1 MRILVAMSG
10 GVDSAVTA
18 LLLKEAGHTPVG
30 ITAKL
35 WQGMPV
41 SDLADA
47 AQVAQSLGIEHYVVD
62 LQQEFQHLVIDA
74 FVEAYDRG
82 YTPNPCIVCNKFIK
96 FDLLWGYL
104 DTYACAGFATGHYAR
119 VADRDGHKVLLRAK
133 DFAKDQSYVL
143 AHLTQAKLA
152 KLFLPLGEFSK
163 GEIRQRAEQAGIKV
177 AHKSDSQD
185 ICFVPD
191 GDYTK
196 VLERHGLKHS
206 HVGNFELLDGRKIA
220 KHRGAAYYTI
230 GQRKGLGIAWA
241 HPLYVVAKDAGRNAV
256 VLGTNEDLFQSE
268 TKAGGLSF
276 INPVPNEFHCTA
288 KIRYRAQDAACK
300 VWVTNNRARVLFDEP
315 QRAITPGQE
324 IVFYQGEEVLGGGT
338 IL

>member
-1 MRILVAMSG
+1 MKILVAMSG

-35 WQGMPV
+35 WRGMPA

-47 AQVAQSLGIEHYVVD
+47 AQVAQSLGMEHHVVD
-62 LQQEFQHLVIDA
+62 LQQEFQHSVIDA

-82 YTPNPCIVCNKFIK
+82 LTPNPCIVCNKSVK
-96 FDLLWGYL
+96 FGLLWQYL
-104 DTYACAGFATGHYAR
+104 DTFACDGFATGHYAR
-119 VADRDGHKVLLRAK
+119 VAEREGHKVLLRAK
-133 DFAKDQSYVL
+133 DLTKDQSYVL
-143 AHLTQAKLA
+143 AHLTQAKLQ
-152 KLFLPLGEFSK
+152 KLFLPLGEYSK
-163 GEIRQRAEQAGIKV
+163 AEIRRKAEQEGIKV

-185 ICFVPD
+185 ICFVPK

-196 VLERHGLKHS
+196 VLEQHGLKHS
-206 HVGNFELLDGRKIA
+206 HVGNFELTDGRKIA
-220 KHRGAAYYTI
+220 KHKGAAYYTI
-230 GQRKGLGIAWA
+230 GQRKGLGIAWE

-256 VLGTNEDLFQSE
+256 VLGTNEDLFRRE
-268 TKAGGLSF
+268 LVAGGLSF
-276 INPVPNEFHCTA
+276 INPVPNEFQCTA
-288 KIRYRAQDAACK
+288 KIRYRAQDAACH
-300 VWVTNNRARVLFDEP
+300 VCVENNQARVLFDEP